1 MEKRFKVK
9 RFLFETTNGEPVC
22 RYMLTY
28 RLLPILIPNQYIE
41 MKSIRKLG
49 TGRNYANKL
58 CVFLNYLHEY
68 CKTEYDGATNKN
80 VLSFVDFLIY
90 GDKKDF
96 IIHNPQNS
104 IAYSTLSGYVTA
116 IADFYL
122 WLDQSYGSQMVFYE
136 GTRKCRSQSYLYG
149 QIYSY
154 PYKKLI
160 NRTLPDTKGRRE
172 YIKWYTE
179 EERELLCSHFTTLRD
194 EAVFRLTLE
203 GFRIDEVLS
212 MCLENYNSTEY
223 LIQPTRSKGRQTAVK
238 GLENNLRLVRISE
251 STTETLNHYLYEERG
266 NAENNS
272 GIISDWLFINLRGPS
287 IGKPLEYHNF
297 LKILKKCAERAGVDK
312 DIIRTHSGRSTKVM
326 EVIEQNAENPENAKS
341 DIQIKYLF
349 GWRNIDSIDPYMNF
363 NNEILAK
370 SAFEKQQKGGK
381 DND

>member
-9 RFLFETTNGEPVC
+9 RFLFETTGGEPIC
-22 RYMLTY
+22 RYMLTD
-28 RLLPILIPNQYIE
+28 RQLPMLVPNQYIE

-90 GDKKDF
+90 GDKKDLV
-96 IIHNPQNS
+96 IHNPKDS
-104 IAYSTLSGYVTA
+104 ITHSTLLGYVTA
-116 IADFYL
+116 ITDFYL
-122 WLDQSYGSQMVFYE
+122 WLDQNYGSQMVFYE

-154 PYKKLI
+154 QYKRLI
-160 NRTLPDTKGRRE
+160 NRTLPDTKGRKE

-179 EERELLCSHFTTLRD
+179 EEKELLCSHFTTLRD

-223 LIQPTRSKGRQTAVK
+223 LIQPTRSKGRQTATK
-238 GLENNLRLVRISE
+238 GYENSLRLVRISE
-251 STTETLNHYLYEERG
+251 NTAEVLNRYIYEERTL
-266 NAENNS
+266 AENKS
-272 GIISDWLFINLRGPS
+272 GIISDWLFINLRGQS
-287 IGKPLEYHNF
+287 IGKPLVYANF
-297 LKILKKCAERAGVDK
+297 LKILKECANRAGIDK
-312 DIIRTHSGRSTKVM
+312 AKIRTHSGRSTKVM
-326 EVIEQNAENPENAKS
+326 EIIEHNAENPETAKS

-349 GWRNIDSIDPYMNF
+349 GWKNIDSIDPYMNF
-363 NNEILAK
+363 NNEVLAK
-370 SAFEKQQKGGK
+370 SAFEKQKKGGNA
-381 DND
+381 DD